1 MRKKWGA
8 ISLKCRAYS
17 SVGIDSDHRIVTANI
32 KISLRT
38 PRKQSKSSISDPLFY
53 LLQNYNNDTHLKLV
67 IDLLLLM
74 RISILHPF
82 RIDMTKLLKL

>member
-1 MRKKWGA
+1 MWTWEQPNMRSKAQIDYILMRKKWGT

-38 PRKQSKSSISDPLFY
+38 PRKQSKSSISDPLF
-53 LLQNYNNDTHLKLV
+53 
-67 IDLLLLM
+67 
-74 RISILHPF
+74 
-82 RIDMTKLLKL
+82 